1 MPFQRRNL
9 SVQST
14 GMVYTERVKSP
25 DLNLPPQSKV
35 LYKLVELMF
44 GFQPLWEVAKQ
55 KAREKIAGRG
65 GAIGVDQAAEVAA
78 LEQAVPSWEVELEAI
93 QNGDLRY
100 PSYYTQPFHAYDSGN
115 LCWEAAFQ
123 APSAAKLVH
132 AAVMDP
138 ENKAM
143 EARGDERLR
152 RSYST
157 MLQRFMSQLGCPQPR
172 DIVDL
177 GCATGLSTLELQHTF
192 PEADIL
198 GLDLSP
204 YFLAVAKVL
213 QRQRQGEGAR
223 EHIEFRHA
231 VAEATG
237 CESCS
242 ADLVSA
248 CLVLHEVPTH
258 GIWAIMT
265 EAFRLL
271 RPGGTLAIM
280 EMNPT
285 SERFKRVFSNPFA
298 YVPFKATEPWLV
310 EYITTNLL
318 GILSEIGFQSILQEP
333 STPGHFTMVARK
345 PELQVAP

>member
-1 MPFQRRNL
+1 M
-9 SVQST
+9 
-14 GMVYTERVKSP
+14 YTERSNSP
-25 DLNLPPQSKV
+25 ELNLPPQSKV

-78 LEQAVPSWEVELEAI
+78 LERAVPSWQAELEAV
-93 QNGDLRY
+93 QNRDVSY
-100 PSYYTQPFHAYDSGN
+100 PSYYTQPFHAYDRGN

-143 EARGDERLR
+143 EACGDERLR
-152 RSYST
+152 SSYST
-157 MLQRFMSQLGCPQPR
+157 MLRGFMSQLGCPEPHW
-172 DIVDL
+172 IVDL
-177 GCATGLSTLELQHTF
+177 GCATGLSSLELQRTF
-192 PEADIL
+192 PDAHIL

-204 YFLAVAKVL
+204 YFLAVARVL
-213 QRQRQGEGAR
+213 QRQRREEGSQ
-223 EHIEFRHA
+223 EQIDFKHA
-231 VAEATG
+231 VAEDTRG
-237 CESCS
+237 EGGS

-248 CLVLHEVPTH
+248 CLLLHEVPTQ
-258 GIWAIMT
+258 GIRAIT
-265 EAFRLL
+265 AEAFRLL

-285 SERFKRVFSNPFA
+285 SDRFKRIFSNPLA

-310 EYITTNLL
+310 EYITTDLL
-318 GILSEIGFQSILQEP
+318 GILSEVGFGSILQEP
-333 STPGHFTMVARK
+333 STPGHFTLVARK
-345 PELQVAP
+345 PENV